1 MDVAF
6 PYKEE
11 ITKALRISA
20 GLIDDKNDTRDQPVI
35 CQGHKA
41 KRFHQL
47 PLYIM
52 IKQVLEASATSLLY
66 GKESV

>member
-35 CQGHKA
+35 C
-41 KRFHQL
+41 
-47 PLYIM
+47 
-52 IKQVLEASATSLLY
+52 
-66 GKESV
+66 